1 MAISKTAKAALG
13 DKGASGKRMHNG
25 KEVRPVLYVGRQVG
39 HGKYIAGS
47 VDGAL
52 ILDQKGIPVR
62 FSRIGASS

>member
-13 DKGASGKRMHNG
+13 DKGAAGKRTYNG

-39 HGKYIAGS
+39 HGKYMAGS

-52 ILDQKGIPVR
+52 VTDAKGVPVR
-62 FSRIGASS
+62 FSRIGTAA